1 MLMYLYLYLYNMLIP
16 VRCITCGTPIGHVAP
31 AFAHA
36 RRKRARAALGARG
49 TLPMQAM
56 VDAELALPVGDILD
70 RLAVTHDCCRK
81 TLVTTMIFQDYY

>member
-1 MLMYLYLYLYNMLIP
+1 LYFYTYIVQMLVP
-16 VRCITCGTPIGHVAP
+16 VRCITCGTPIGHIAP

-36 RRKRARAALGARG
+36 RRKRARTALGARG